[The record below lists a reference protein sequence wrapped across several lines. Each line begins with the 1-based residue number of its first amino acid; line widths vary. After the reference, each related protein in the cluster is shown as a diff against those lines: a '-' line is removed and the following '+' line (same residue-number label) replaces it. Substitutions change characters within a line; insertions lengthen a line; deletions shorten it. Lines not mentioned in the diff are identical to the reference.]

1 MSPKTSDTSKAD
13 FTLASI
19 FELNLSD
26 CEITVCL
33 ASFRAN
39 DDLPAA
45 EKLQLSDELTN
56 DFRGVV
62 KKLTEKWK
70 AEKENGDLQLK
81 RYEAGSKPETYEIE
95 YIDVSEH
102 DSIQKQIRVLA
113 SIADLRIFTGDSEF
127 LSGLRFYV
135 IIVQPNQG
143 TPIYFFRLYS
153 HKKELHHSP
162 FFGAVFDQGQF
173 NRVRTPLFLFD
184 QYVDCFSC
192 DDVLF
197 ICNKDKFQKIF
208 RFLEL
213 VLKKAK
219 STLRYIKAHVPIA
232 NMADFEKAC
241 ENHALKLAKL
251 NNIASKPYLKQIKM
265 ADIKKV
271 IGKFD
276 LEIETTGKGKKE
288 MLVFDPADKW
298 AILRLLDDD
307 YLGSVMTGRNYEVT
321 GKRQLD

>member
-1 MSPKTSDTSKAD
+1 MSPKTSDPSKAD
-13 FTLASI
+13 STLASI
-19 FELNLSD
+19 FELNLND

-33 ASFRAN
+33 ASFGA
-39 DDLPAA
+39 DDELPRMA
-45 EKLQLSDELTN
+45 KLQLSDELTN

-62 KKLTEKWK
+62 KKMTEKWK
-70 AEKENGDLQLK
+70 DANENGDLQLK
-81 RYEAGSKPETYEIE
+81 SYEAGSKPEPYEIE

-102 DSIQKQIRVLA
+102 ESIQKQIRVLA
-113 SIADLRIFTGDSEF
+113 SIADLLVFSGDDDF

-135 IIVQPNQG
+135 IIIQPNQG
-143 TPIYFFRLYS
+143 TPVYFFRLYS

-162 FFGAVFDQGQF
+162 FFGAVFDRGQF
-173 NRVRTPLFLFD
+173 DRVRTPLFLFD
-184 QYVDCFSC
+184 QYIDCFSR

-197 ICNKDKFQKIF
+197 ICKKDKFQKIF

-213 VLKKAK
+213 VLRKAK
-219 STLRYIKAHVPIA
+219 STLRFIKAHVPID
-232 NMADFEKAC
+232 NMAEFEKAC
-241 ENHALKLAKL
+241 ESHALKLAKL

-271 IGKFD
+271 INKLS
-276 LEIETTGKGKKE
+276 LEIKTTGKGSKE

-307 YLGSVMTGRNYEVT
+307 YLGSVMTGQNYEVT
-321 GKRQLD
+321 GKRQLG